1 MKKRITLIILGSILS
16 SYLIL
21 IIFSAFNIRDIGMRS
36 AQDKAKTVA
45 ELVKDGLTAH
55 MINGIMDNREY
66 FLKKIENSKNI
77 KALWVAR
84 SQSVIKQF
92 GIGYNSEVPR
102 DEIDKKVIQTGESFK
117 EIQETTH
124 NAYLRVTIPYTA
136 YGYGNPNCM
145 SCHDAK
151 EGDVLGTVSMI
162 IDVKDI
168 RQSGINTSI
177 IIFALA
183 VLISFV
189 VFYIIH
195 RSLNPIINF
204 FESIKY
210 VMGKAQEGDYSKRVQ
225 TKEDNQEFQNVSY
238 WINSFLD
245 KLQATL
251 SQIELTVSEFLTK
264 NTKRK
269 DKDILIELKF
279 LVQEI
284 ANLHNFKR
292 TIEFDKDKTQ
302 IYKRIGTLL
311 EKRFHI
317 DDFVLV
323 ESNKTDSKIVYST
336 FKNNKVINV
345 ECRAFRTKQVVNSE
359 QFDKLCEN
367 CNTRFKHY
375 ICIPYTISNDLEL
388 LLHVGTESEEIFE
401 RVQEN
406 ISKIND
412 YINEA
417 KPEIISKNLTEILQI
432 SSTTD
437 ALTGLYNRKY
447 LDQYIDKFV
456 AQAKR
461 TQSPYG
467 ILMIDIDYFKMVND
481 TYGHDVGDK
490 VIKVL
495 ADVFLSSI
503 RESDIAFRFGGE
515 EFLILLHNCTKE
527 GVEEVAQKIRQN
539 FEKQIIE
546 VNTSKRF
553 TKTLS
558 IGTSLFPED
567 TNAIWKAIKYADMA
581 LYKAKNSGRNKVVSF
596 STELLEKANMS
607 NNF

>member
-1 MKKRITLIILGSILS
+1 MQ
-16 SYLIL
+16 
-21 IIFSAFNIRDIGMRS
+21 S

-77 KALWVAR
+77 KSLWITR

-92 GIGYNSEVPR
+92 GTGYNNEIPR
-102 DEIDKKVIQTGESFK
+102 DDIDKRVIQTGQSYK

-145 SCHDAK
+145 SCHNAK
-151 EGDVLGTVSMI
+151 EGDVLGTVSMV

-168 RQSGINTSI
+168 RQNGINTSI

-183 VLISFV
+183 ILISFV
-189 VFYIIH
+189 VFYIIN
-195 RSLNPIINF
+195 RSLTPIINF

-210 VMGKAQEGDYSKRVQ
+210 VMGQAQEGDYSKRVTPQ
-225 TKEDNQEFQNVSY
+225 KGQELENVSY
-238 WINSFLD
+238 WINTFLD

-251 SQIELTVSEFLTK
+251 SQIELTVGEFLTK
-264 NTKRK
+264 RAKK

-284 ANLHNFKR
+284 ASLHNFKK
-292 TIEFDKDKTQ
+292 TIEFDKDKAQ

-323 ESNKTDSKIVYST
+323 ESNKTNSNVVYST
-336 FKNNKVINV
+336 FEDPKTLNI
-345 ECRAFRTKQVVNSE
+345 ECRAFRTKQVINSN
-359 QFDKLCEN
+359 QFHKLCEN
-367 CNTRFKHY
+367 CNTKFKHY
-375 ICIPYTISNDLEL
+375 LCVPYTISDDLEL

-417 KPEIISKNLTEILQI
+417 KPEIISKNLTEILRV

-437 ALTGLYNRKY
+437 PLTGLYNRKY
-447 LDQYIDKFV
+447 LDDYIDKFI

-461 TQSPYG
+461 AQSTYG
-467 ILMIDIDYFKMVND
+467 ILMLDIDYFKMVND
-481 TYGHDVGDK
+481 TYGHDIGDK
-490 VIKVL
+490 VIQALAGVL
-495 ADVFLSSI
+495 RSSI
-503 RESDIAFRFGGE
+503 READIAFRFGGE

-539 FEKQIIE
+539 FEKQVIE
-546 VNTSKRF
+546 ANPSKRF

-558 IGTSLFPED
+558 IGTSLFPQD
-567 TNAIWKAIKYADMA
+567 TDAIWKAIKYADIA
-581 LYKAKNSGRNKVVSF
+581 LYKAKNSGRNKVVTF
-596 STELLEKANMS
+596 SAELLEKANMS